1 MANRLDISD
10 QTAVSMPMKN
20 LLAIIA
26 AVCVGVWAY
35 FGVLER
41 LTSLETK
48 AQLAEKDLQQMDEQH
63 IQTLKTVEERLTA
76 DLEKNTEFRIKW
88 PRGEMGSLPAD
99 SEQFM
104 LIEHIAGQ
112 LEDVQES
119 LNEMMNNG
127 VNIKRLQ
134 EDVKIL
140 RDDVEKLKDANRDI
154 IYKNGKTE

>member
-1 MANRLDISD
+1 MANRLDVSD
-10 QTAVSMPMKN
+10 QTAISMPMRN
-20 LLAIIA
+20 LLSIITAVAI
-26 AVCVGVWAY
+26 GVWAY

-41 LTSLETK
+41 ITMLETK
-48 AQLAEKDLQQMDEQH
+48 AQLAEKDLTQAVD
-63 IQTLKTVEERLTA
+63 LLTT

-104 LIEHIAGQ
+104 LIEHMAGQ
-112 LEDVQES
+112 VEQIQNSMES
-119 LNEMMNNG
+119 MMNNG

-140 RDDVEKLKDANRDI
+140 RDDVEKLKDSNREI
-154 IYKNGKTE
+154 IFKNGNGQ